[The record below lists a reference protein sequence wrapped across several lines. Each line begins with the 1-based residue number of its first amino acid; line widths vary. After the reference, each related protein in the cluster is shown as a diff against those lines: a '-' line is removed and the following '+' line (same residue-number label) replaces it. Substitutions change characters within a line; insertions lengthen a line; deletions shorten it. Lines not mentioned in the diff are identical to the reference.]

1 MRYGHRS
8 LELLAQFA
16 PLFGGYELAF
26 MLAVGVTAER
36 EVLAALPVG
45 AFEFRIM
52 AFFLGQL
59 HAGFNEQVV
68 DVLIQVVII
77 GNGFV
82 GFPADAFQRQ
92 QVVQTEGAETDRT
105 ILAVG
110 ILSLQNFNIVNV
122 DDVIQH
128 ANLNWNE
135 TLQHTGRYSTSQV
148 DGVQVADN
156 EIARDF
162 GNDDPGLAVFRN
174 QLLLLND
181 GRRLVLHDLRAQVGR
196 VDHAM
201 SRVRVCTVDR
211 VAVEHVR
218 CTRFKLGFHDALH
231 NVDGLYRNARRRQ
244 VRHGF
249 SIL

>member
-1 MRYGHRS
+1 M
-8 LELLAQFA
+8 
-16 PLFGGYELAF
+16 
-26 MLAVGVTAER
+26 
-36 EVLAALPVG
+36 
-45 AFEFRIM
+45 
-52 AFFLGQL
+52 
-59 HAGFNEQVV
+59 
-68 DVLIQVVII
+68 
-77 GNGFV
+77 
-82 GFPADAFQRQ
+82 
-92 QVVQTEGAETDRT
+92 
-105 ILAVG
+105 
-110 ILSLQNFNIVNV
+110 
-122 DDVIQH
+122 
-128 ANLNWNE
+128 
-135 TLQHTGRYSTSQV
+135 

-231 NVDGLYRNARRRQ
+231 NVDGLYRNAAPAGSPRLQHTFDGIRLRL
-244 VRHGF
+244 VLDHRSLPDPADGH
-249 SIL
+249 SRLSSP